1 MVALP
6 PLLQAFAQGQVWEQ
20 GRAIAQDDLLQ
31 THISYVV
38 LAGDWAY
45 KLKKPVNFGFL
56 DFSTLAQR
64 QHFCQEELRLNR
76 RLAADLYV
84 GVVPIFQE
92 GDRYVLGEGTGEPVE
107 YAVKMHRFRQEDLW
121 LAWFEAGKLTA
132 AHMVDIADRLAEFHR
147 TAATNEYIARFGTAA
162 ALQAVAN
169 DNYQATERYVGRAQ
183 TAEQLAATKAATD
196 RLFAEQEPRFAARV
210 QQGKIRECHGDVH
223 LKNICWFGGKVQI
236 FDCIEFN
243 EPFRF
248 SDVLY
253 DAAFLAM
260 DLDFRGRP
268 DLANVFLNRYLT
280 VTGDYEGV
288 PLLSLFLSLRAY
300 VRAKVTSFLLDDPA
314 MDGATQAQ
322 AQAEAA
328 AYYRLAAAYLQP
340 RPPQVYATVGLSG
353 SGKSTLAQALAAQVG
368 AIWLRS
374 DVIRKHLAGVPLLA
388 RGGDDLY
395 TPERTARTYQ
405 RLLELAQL
413 LTAAGWSVV
422 LDAKYDRVAL
432 RQELTQALIPEGL
445 PVTFLVCQAPV
456 EVLTQRL
463 QARTAA
469 GTDVADATVDL
480 LAAQQAALEPFAPE
494 ETAPR
499 RVLDTTQPVT
509 ALLAQ
514 VLGPGLG

>member
-1 MVALP
+1 LS
-6 PLLQAFAQGQVWEQ
+6 PLLQAFARGAVWENGQ
-20 GRAIAQDDLLQ
+20 PIQQDALLQ
-31 THISYVV
+31 THISAVV

-45 KLKKPVNFGFL
+45 KLKKPGNFGFL

-84 GVVPIFQE
+84 GVVPIFQA
-92 GDRYVLGEGTGEPVE
+92 GDRYVLGNAPGESPGEPVE
-107 YAVKMHRFRQEDLW
+107 YAVKMHRFRQEDLL
-121 LAWFEAGKLTA
+121 LAWFEAGKLTES
-132 AHMVDIADRLAEFHR
+132 HLLEIADRLAEFHR
-147 TAATNEYIARFGTAA
+147 TAATDDRIAQFGTAA

-183 TAEQLAATKAATD
+183 TAEQMAATRGATD
-196 RLFAEQEPRFAARV
+196 RLFAAEAARFAARV
-210 QQGKIRECHGDVH
+210 QQGKIRECHGDAH
-223 LKNICWFGGKVQI
+223 LKNICWFGGKIQI

-260 DLDFRGRP
+260 DLEFRGRP
-268 DLANVFLNRYLT
+268 DFANIFLNRYLA

-288 PLLSLFLSLRAY
+288 PLLPLFLSLRAY

-314 MDGATQAQ
+314 IDGAIQAH
-322 AQAEAA
+322 AQQEAA

-340 RPPQVYATVGLSG
+340 RAPRVYAMVGLSG
-353 SGKSTLAQALAAQVG
+353 AGKSTLAQALAAKTG

-374 DVIRKHLAGVPLLA
+374 DVIRKHLAGLPLLA

-395 TPERTARTYQ
+395 TPEMTAHTYQ
-405 RLLELAQL
+405 RLTELAQT
-413 LTAAGWSVV
+413 LTQGGWSVV
-422 LDAKYDRVAL
+422 LDAKYDRVSWREA
-432 RQELTQALIPEGL
+432 LTQAGL
-445 PVTFLVCQAPV
+445 PVTFLHCQAPPALLA
-456 EVLTQRL
+456 ERL
-463 QARTAA
+463 RARAIA

-480 LAAQQAALEPFAPE
+480 LAAQQAAFEPLAPT
-494 ETAPR
+494 ETAPY
-499 RVLDTTQPVT
+499 RVVDTTQPVT
-509 ALLAQ
+509 EILAQ
-514 VLGPGLG
+514 VLGG